1 MSGPEKTFENKV
13 KDHISKIGG
22 WYLKYWG
29 GAKYTKSGIP
39 DLLCGINGYF
49 VAIEVKSDNGRPKP
63 LQLVKIREMR
73 NAGIIAFVLYPDMF
87 YEFKE
92 ICTLINPRDYEYASE
107 YMYHFDKK
115 LTDKELEILLK

>member
-1 MSGPEKTFENKV
+1 MPGPEKTFETKV
-13 KDHISKIGG
+13 RDYISEIDG

-73 NAGIIAFVLYPDMF
+73 KAGIIAFVLYPSHF
-87 YEFKE
+87 YGFIELCSMLKD
-92 ICTLINPRDYEYASE
+92 NDYRSALNYISL
-107 YMYHFDKK
+107 FDEK
-115 LTDKELEILLK
+115 LTNKELEILLK